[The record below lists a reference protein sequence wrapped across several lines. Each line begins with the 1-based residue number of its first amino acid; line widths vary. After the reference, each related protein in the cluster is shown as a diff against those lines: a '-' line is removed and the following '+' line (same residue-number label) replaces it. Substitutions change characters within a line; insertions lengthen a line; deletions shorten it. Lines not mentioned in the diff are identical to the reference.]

1 LAISLL
7 DIRGSPNIGVY
18 TLTTDLYT
26 MLPIEV
32 SEAKKETIK
41 KFLNTEIIH
50 TSIGDS
56 TLLGVLSRANSNGV
70 LVPYYTHDEEIE
82 QIKKAVDVNVVKID
96 CNKTAL
102 GNLVLANDRG
112 VVVDPELTEE
122 KGVAKQIEDALGV
135 EVVQGTIVGLPYVG
149 SLAVATNKGVL
160 THPMLREDERKL
172 LEDVLK
178 VPVDVGTVNRGVPFV
193 ASGLMANSFGV
204 LAGFIT
210 TGPEIVMLSQSL
222 DR

>member
-26 MLPIEV
+26 VLPIEV

-70 LVPYYTHDEEIE
+70 LVPYYTHDEETE

-122 KGVAKQIEDALGV
+122 KGVVKQIEDALGV

>member
-1 LAISLL
+1 MAISLL

-26 MLPIEV
+26 VLPIEV

-41 KFLNTEIIH
+41 KFLNTEIIY

-56 TLLGVLSRANSNGV
+56 TLLGVLSRANSNGI

-82 QIKKAVDVNVVKID
+82 KIRKAVDVNVVKMD

-122 KGVAKQIEDALGV
+122 KGVVKQIEDALGV

-178 VPVDVGTVNRGVPFV
+178 VPVEVGTVNRGVPFV
-193 ASGLMANSFGV
+193 APGLMANSFGV

>member
-1 LAISLL
+1 MAISLL

-26 MLPIEV
+26 VLPIEV

-56 TLLGVLSRANSNGV
+56 TLLGVLSRANSNGI

-122 KGVAKQIEDALGV
+122 KGVVKQIEDALGV

>member
-1 LAISLL
+1 MEISLL

-26 MLPIEV
+26 MIPIEI
-32 SEAKKETIK
+32 SDTKTEKIK
-41 KFLNTEIIH
+41 RYLNTNIIYA
-50 TSIGDS
+50 SIGDS
-56 TLLGVLSRANSNGV
+56 TLLGVLSTANSNGIV
-70 LVPYYTHDEEIE
+70 VPYYTHDEEID
-82 QIKKAVDVNVVKID
+82 QIKKAVDVNVIRIN

-102 GNLVLANDRG
+102 GNLILANDRG
-112 VVVDPELTEE
+112 AVIDPELIKE
-122 KGVAKQIEDALGV
+122 KRAVKQVEDALGV

-160 THPMLREDERKL
+160 AHPMLREDERKL

-178 VPVDVGTVNRGVPFV
+178 VPVGVGTVNRGVPFV

-210 TGPEIVMLSQSL
+210 TGPEIVMLSNSL

>member
-26 MLPIEV
+26 VLPIEV

-41 KFLNTEIIH
+41 KFLNTEIIY

-82 QIKKAVDVNVVKID
+82 KIRKAVDVNVVKMD

-122 KGVAKQIEDALGV
+122 KGVVKQIEDALGV

-178 VPVDVGTVNRGVPFV
+178 VPVEVGTVNRGVPFV

>member
-26 MLPIEV
+26 VLPIEV
-32 SEAKKETIK
+32 SEAKKEKIK
-41 KFLNTEIIH
+41 KFLNAEIIH

-56 TLLGVLSRANSNGV
+56 TLLGVLSRANSNSI

-122 KGVAKQIEDALGV
+122 KGVVKQIEDALGV
-135 EVVQGTIVGLPYVG
+135 EVVQGTIAGLPYVG

-178 VPVDVGTVNRGVPFV
+178 VPVEVGTVNRGVPFV

>member
-1 LAISLL
+1 MAISLL

-26 MLPIEV
+26 VLPIEV

-41 KFLNTEIIH
+41 KFLNTEIIY

-82 QIKKAVDVNVVKID
+82 KIRKAVDVNVVKMD

-122 KGVAKQIEDALGV
+122 KGVVKQIEDALGV

-178 VPVDVGTVNRGVPFV
+178 VPVEVGTVNRGVPFV

>member
-1 LAISLL
+1 MAISLL
-7 DIRGSPNIGVY
+7 DIRGSPNIGIY

-26 MLPIEV
+26 VLPIEV
-32 SEAKKETIK
+32 SEAKKEKIK
-41 KFLNTEIIH
+41 KFLNTETIH

-56 TLLGVLSRANSNGV
+56 TLLGVLSRANSNGI
-70 LVPYYTHDEEIE
+70 LVPYYAHDEEIE

-112 VVVDPELTEE
+112 AVVDPELTEE
-122 KGVAKQIEDALGV
+122 KRVVKQIEDALGV
-135 EVVQGTIVGLPYVG
+135 EVAQGTIVGLPYVG

-160 THPMLREDERKL
+160 THPMLREDEKKL

-178 VPVDVGTVNRGVPFV
+178 VPLDVGTVNRGVPFV